1 MAGATYTEVGA
12 VLGITQQGVSARVR
26 SYLAAS
32 TPAPA
37 TPRMSAVMVSGDG
50 SSSPIGRLTG
60 PADLVDKLEK
70 LIDWAHRHNPLAP
83 LGSATSDGAGRRT
96 GTRLGGGGGCQRLLG
111 DVRSDSGDKIETLSQ
126 SLAPLIGHGCELR
139 RGAGSAVVLS
149 RVVGPQRF
157 SVEILAE
164 ARPSLAGAGGP
175 VYDRSELGRSLRLW

>member
-83 LGSATSDGAGRRT
+83 LGSATSDGADAAPARDWVGAAAA
-96 GTRLGGGGGCQRLLG
+96 
-111 DVRSDSGDKIETLSQ
+111 SDYSGMFVAIP
-126 SLAPLIGHGCELR
+126 AIR
-139 RGAGSAVVLS
+139 
-149 RVVGPQRF
+149 
-157 SVEILAE
+157 
-164 ARPSLAGAGGP
+164 
-175 VYDRSELGRSLRLW
+175 